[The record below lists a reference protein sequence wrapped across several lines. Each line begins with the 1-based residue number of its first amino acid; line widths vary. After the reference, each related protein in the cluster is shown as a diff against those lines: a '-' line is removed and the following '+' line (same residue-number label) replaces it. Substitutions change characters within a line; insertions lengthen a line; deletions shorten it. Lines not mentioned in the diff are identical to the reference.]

1 MPRKLPLH
9 VVRDRSRH
17 GKVRFYFRVGL
28 GIRTRL
34 PDINS
39 PDFRAA
45 YMACLGGTA
54 QEPHTSAPARDGV
67 SLAALI
73 DQYRD
78 SARWAEL
85 SPATQKQRRNIFA
98 RVIKEA
104 GNYNFKDI
112 IPEDLKAARE
122 RRKDT
127 PAQARNFLDAMRGLF
142 RWAHEAG
149 LVEVD
154 PSEGVKNPRKSRSEH
169 GFPAWSDGDVQAYR
183 ARWGEGSIQRRWL
196 DVLLATGVRRG
207 DAVRLHSDQVRDG
220 WLEIKTE
227 KNGMLVYVPLPPSL
241 CEIRGW
247 FIVGETG
254 KPLTKESFGNAF
266 RVACLAAGIDKSA
279 HGLRKL
285 AATRAAEQG
294 LSVAE
299 LEALF
304 GWSGGTMASH
314 YTKAA
319 NRKTLAQ
326 SGARKM
332 QTGHENTA
340 PDLHSAVNV
349 ANNEMKTRG

>member
-28 GIRTRL
+28 GPRTRL
-34 PDINS
+34 PDIND
-39 PDFRAA
+39 PAFREA
-45 YMACLGGTA
+45 YFVCLGS
-54 QEPHTSAPARDGV
+54 EAPPAPIRQRNDK

-85 SPATQKQRRNIFA
+85 SPATQKQRRNIFHRA
-98 RVIKEA
+98 IKEA
-104 GNYNFKDI
+104 GDFPYKDI
-112 IPEDLKAARE
+112 TAEDLKAARE

-142 RWAHEAG
+142 RWAHDTG
-149 LVEVD
+149 LVEAD
-154 PSEGVKNPRKSRSEH
+154 PTEGVKNPRKSRSEH
-169 GFPAWSDGDVQAYR
+169 GFPAWSNSDVEAYR
-183 ARWGEGSIQRRWL
+183 ARWGEGTPQRTWL

-207 DAVRLHSDQVRDG
+207 DAVRLHSDMVRDG
-220 WLEIKTE
+220 WLEIATE
-227 KNGMLVYVPLPPSL
+227 KNRTPVYVPLPQAL

-247 FIVGETG
+247 FIVGAQNR
-254 KPLTKESFGNAF
+254 PMTKESFGNVF
-266 RVACLAAGIDKSA
+266 REACRAAGINKSA

-304 GWSGGTMASH
+304 GWHGGTMASH

-319 NRKTLAQ
+319 NRKILAQ

-332 QTGHENTA
+332 QKG
-340 PDLHSAVNV
+340 P
-349 ANNEMKTRG
+349 

>member
-1 MPRKLPLH
+1 MQKSRLTRNGGPPFNDRMPRKLPLH

-17 GKVRFYFRVGL
+17 GKIRFYFRVGL
-28 GIRTRL
+28 GKRTRL
-34 PDINS
+34 PDIND
-39 PDFRAA
+39 PAFRAA
-45 YMACLGGTA
+45 YMACLGAGVP
-54 QEPHTSAPARDGV
+54 EPTISKRV
-67 SLAALI
+67 ERTLAALI

-98 RVIKEA
+98 HVIKEA
-104 GNYNFKDI
+104 GDFPYREI
-112 IPEDLKAARE
+112 TPEDLKAARE

-154 PSEGVKNPRKSRSEH
+154 PSEGVKNPRKSRSEG
-169 GFPAWSDGDVQAYR
+169 GFKVWSDADVEAYR
-183 ARWGEGSIQRRWL
+183 ARWGAETVQRRWL

-227 KNGMLVYVPLPPSL
+227 KNGMLVYVPLPAEL
-241 CEIRGW
+241 AAIQGW

-332 QTGHENTA
+332 HKA
-340 PDLHSAVNV
+340 P
-349 ANNEMKTRG
+349 

>member
-17 GKVRFYFRVGL
+17 GRIRFYFRIGL
-28 GIRTRL
+28 GKRTRL
-34 PDINS
+34 PDIND
-39 PDFRAA
+39 PAFRAA
-45 YMACLGGTA
+45 YLQCLGGEAASPPIHHRNDKT
-54 QEPHTSAPARDGV
+54 
-67 SLAALI
+67 LAALI

-98 RVIKEA
+98 HVIKEA
-104 GNYNFKDI
+104 GDFPYREISAD
-112 IPEDLKAARE
+112 DLKAARE

-142 RWAHEAG
+142 RWAHETG
-149 LVEVD
+149 LVETD
-154 PSEGVKNPRKSRSEH
+154 PSEGVKNPRKSRSEG
-169 GFPAWSDGDVQAYR
+169 GFKVWSDADVEAYR
-183 ARWGEGSIQRRWL
+183 ARWGAETVQRRWI

-227 KNGMLVYVPLPPSL
+227 KNGMLVYVPLADHL
-241 CEIRGW
+241 AAIQGW

-332 QTGHENTA
+332 HKA
-340 PDLHSAVNV
+340 P
-349 ANNEMKTRG
+349 